1 MSVLSRQR
9 LPGPPSYA
17 VVCDECAVMN
27 VASLEGLRE
36 RGWRMTSLEH
46 LPHLC
51 PGCVTRQNGALEAA
65 PAGAAAVATGLNA
78 PAS

>member
-1 MSVLSRQR
+1 
-9 LPGPPSYA
+9 
-17 VVCDECAVMN
+17 MN

-65 PAGAAAVATGLNA
+65 PLGAAAVATGLNA